1 MIRCTLKGF
10 ERSSQ
15 IRISSNQINKIRLYS
30 TVSGYE
36 VKAQRE
42 LDLLN
47 PYFVTGFTDA
57 LLKKVAGINQFS
69 TTSPR
74 EVVPPLA
81 AGTKRSCSNNLSLV
95 VWGTN
100 LTSTVGMGRITKQ
113 ESNMIRFPYYQ
124 KSVIIGLLLSDG

>member
-1 MIRCTLKGF
+1 MDNRASKLIIVANFLSYLRSGAQENIIIKEPRVDGSCINKLMIRYTLKGF

-15 IRISSNQINKIRLYS
+15 IRISSNQINQIRLYS

-57 LLKKVAGINQFS
+57 EGSFMVRIRKTLK
-69 TTSPR
+69 
-74 EVVPPLA
+74 
-81 AGTKRSCSNNLSLV
+81 
-95 VWGTN
+95 
-100 LTSTVGMGRITKQ
+100 
-113 ESNMIRFPYYQ
+113 Q
-124 KSVIIGLLLSDG
+124 K